1 MTVVTRTLVL
11 DPAAPDPAMI
21 AEAARCLRAGG
32 LVAFPTETVYGLG
45 ASAYSAEAV
54 AGIFRAKGRPAHNP
68 LIVHLADADGLDA
81 VVQAVPPAARQLAA
95 QFWPGP
101 LTLVLLRA
109 AAVAANVSAG
119 RDTVA
124 VRVPA
129 HPVARALIAAAG
141 VPVAAPSA
149 NRFARPSATSAV
161 HVLADLDGRIDLLLD
176 AGPTPI
182 GVESTVLDLTT
193 PVPALLRPGGVT
205 LEALRAALGEVTAA
219 AALLPLDA
227 AGAPPASPGMLS
239 KHYSPEAP
247 LLLYDG
253 PFAAVT
259 AALRTEARARAAAG
273 QRVGLLLA
281 DEDRPLLADL
291 PAVIVTP
298 GPRADAA
305 QFARGLFAA
314 LRALDARGVDVILA
328 RQFPAQGLGLAL
340 ADRLLRAASG
350 RVIHVGDAD

>member
-1 MTVVTRTLVL
+1 MTAATRTLVL
-11 DPAAPDPAMI
+11 DPAAPDAAAI

-45 ASAYSAEAV
+45 ASAYSAAAV
-54 AGIFRAKGRPAHNP
+54 AGIYRAKGRPAHNP
-68 LIVHLADADGLDA
+68 LIVHLAAAADLDA
-81 VVQAVPPAARQLAA
+81 AAQAVPPAAWQLAA

-101 LTLVLLRA
+101 LTLVLRRA
-109 AAVAANVSAG
+109 ERVAANVSAG

-149 NRFARPSATSAV
+149 NRFARPSATSAA

-193 PVPALLRPGGVT
+193 PVPALLRPGGIT
-205 LEALRAALGEVTAA
+205 LEALRAVLGDITAA
-219 AALLPLDA
+219 TALLPLDEA
-227 AGAPPASPGMLS
+227 AAQPASPGMLS

-253 PFAAVT
+253 PFEAVT
-259 AALRTEARARAAAG
+259 AALRAEAQARAAGGA
-273 QRVGLLLA
+273 RVGLLLA
-281 DEDRPLLADL
+281 AEDRPLLADL

-298 GPRADAA
+298 GPRADPA

-314 LRALDARGVDVILA
+314 LRALDAQGVDVILA

-340 ADRLLRAASG
+340 ADRLLRAAAG
-350 RVIHVGDAD
+350 RVIRIGPAG